1 MRADEA
7 ITMSKTREWRQ
18 AKLGLEIE
26 MNNILSSRIEEKPFN
41 KPCSSFA
48 LNEIDMFDL
57 HRTPS
62 TALGTLSKE
71 MDKSDKVSE
80 NLKKKM
86 IDKFGEVSEIYDL
99 RKRRAPTD
107 GEAARA
113 HDAHELSAPG
123 AARATL
129 DGAGHDGASA
139 ARQGG
144 ARERRAP
151 APGGAARGA

>member
-1 MRADEA
+1 MFRAVQDC
-7 ITMSKTREWRQ
+7 
-18 AKLGLEIE
+18 
-26 MNNILSSRIEEKPFN
+26 FN
-41 KPCSSFA
+41 DFINGFTF
-48 LNEIDMFDL
+48 NEIDRFDF
-57 HRTPS
+57 HRTSS
-62 TALGTLSKE
+62 TALGMLSKE
-71 MDKSDKVSE
+71 MDRSDKVSE
-80 NLKKKM
+80 NLKEKM
-86 IDKFGEVSEIYDL
+86 QCKLRTTCKPRATRATTTRSMLPVDMLDKFGEVSEIYDW

-113 HDAHELSAPG
+113 HDAHELSVPG

>member
-7 ITMSKTREWRQ
+7 ITMIKTREGRQ
-18 AKLGLEIE
+18 AKLGREIE
-26 MNNILSSRIEEKPFN
+26 MNDFHTSNTFRAAQNCFSEFINGFAFN
-41 KPCSSFA
+41 K
-48 LNEIDMFDL
+48 IDMFDF
-57 HRTPS
+57 HRIS
-62 TALGTLSKE
+62 SAALGTLSKE
-71 MDKSDKVSE
+71 MGRSDEVSE
-80 NLKKKM
+80 NLMEKM
-86 IDKFGEVSEIYDL
+86 
-99 RKRRAPTD
+99 
-107 GEAARA
+107 

-129 DGAGHDGASA
+129 DGAGHGGASA